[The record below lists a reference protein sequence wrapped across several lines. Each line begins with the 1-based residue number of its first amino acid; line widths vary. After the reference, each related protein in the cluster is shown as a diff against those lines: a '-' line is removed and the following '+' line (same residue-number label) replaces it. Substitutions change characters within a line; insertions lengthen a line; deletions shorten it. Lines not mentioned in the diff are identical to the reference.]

1 MLGRFLGL
9 GTGLGLGKV
18 PACGCALSVLLP
30 AWVGAAGGP
39 PGFCFP
45 RGGVLGGVGVWGGV
59 CDGCSSPC
67 SPGRATGAAGPW
79 LPGLASAGGGVACVG
94 GCGGGWLGAW
104 IGGRLLE
111 YLRGAES
118 CEVAPGWP
126 GAWPGGWV
134 GGEGLRVD
142 GFGDRLGGC

>member
-1 MLGRFLGL
+1 MGRFLGF

-18 PACGCALSVLLP
+18 PACGCAVSGLLT
-30 AWVGAAGGP
+30 AW

-59 CDGCSSPC
+59 WDDCSSPG
-67 SPGRATGAAGPW
+67 SPGAPGAGGPW
-79 LPGLASAGGGVACVG
+79 LPGLVSADGEAACVG

-118 CEVAPGWP
+118 CEVVQGWP